1 MVGGG
6 RRWSEVVGLEG
17 PTGTIDLG
25 KNLGKHLGFYNILL
39 IFDHGGTIEDYRFG
53 EKSGRR
59 IDFL

>member
-6 RRWSEVVGLEG
+6 WLEG